1 MVVMDAIP
9 TFSSSKARMSP
20 PLGEFVST
28 HGAEAAIFFATAL
41 DAINPQGFIGQSRQI
56 PLRILRALFF
66 DTGAFFAKEIA
77 ADQYHIPAAEFWRD
91 IHEKGLKFYSSEH
104 VLDETA
110 TLLARR
116 SSYAWSAELGRDVLV
131 AGIHFLPAGR
141 GDFAEAFS
149 RMKKI
154 ADQAVSFTDCI
165 SFVLMKKQGLSDAFG
180 L

>member
-1 MVVMDAIP
+1 MKAIQLLRSSPFGIEGSYLLCFRFQLFKPCLPIP
-9 TFSSSKARMSP
+9 TA
-20 PLGEFVST
+20 EFR
-28 HGAEAAIFFATAL
+28 
-41 DAINPQGFIGQSRQI
+41 FIGQSRQI